1 MRVHVPV
8 RDHVG
13 SLTWRQDKRCNV
25 LFIVQV
31 SGFLEADQ
39 VLFASAFKQRVR
51 RVPRYAVVRSSGKQQ
66 TEKANDCIVCS
77 TVLQCTPQWKVAEA
91 KRVRLAA
98 VTCQFCIL
106 AYKQASDERSLLVQA
121 STSMQVPALQAI
133 EISW

>member
-1 MRVHVPV
+1 LETGQALQCPVHCP
-8 RDHVG
+8 
-13 SLTWRQDKRCNV
+13 S
-25 LFIVQV
+25 I
-31 SGFLEADQ
+31 GFLEADQ

-66 TEKANDCIVCS
+66 TERANDCIVCS